1 MTTFRDLLLINNR
14 NYELS
19 NDSPLDQWFSGVVDI
34 PIDQLD
40 VGDIARSIRQDV
52 FLADVLPR
60 AEALLKDDPLAG
72 DDYDGQLI
80 SSIASLNRDEI
91 KEALPCFLRIASYL
105 SQLNKN
111 GFDRQ
116 MIMDIEKIIKLS
128 QV

>member
-60 AEALLKDDPLAG
+60 AEALLKEDPLAG

-91 KEALPCFLRIASYL
+91 KEALSCFLRIASYL

-111 GFDRQ
+111 DFDRQ